1 MCLKKCGM
9 TLMRFNRRFYKYC
22 FVSARKDGDVC
33 QFFCSLMKILF
44 IRMNK
49 KNVEIIDY
57 EKKY

>member
-1 MCLKKCGM
+1 M
-9 TLMRFNRRFYKYC
+9 TRMRFNRRFYKYC
-22 FVSARKDGDVC
+22 FVSARKDGDVF